1 MELGV
6 AVCQLVA
13 RRAGSTQPE
22 AGISSS
28 GTSLFEG
35 VAAAVSA
42 KQFRLLR
49 RDDPSGDVL
58 LSGPERQ
65 LRATARQQ
73 EAVAHLGQQALAGAP
88 PTELI
93 EAAVALAARVLEVE
107 FGSVLELRPE
117 SRTLLLRAGVG
128 WRDGAVGRTV
138 LPADPDG
145 HAGYVLRSTGQ
156 VVVED
161 LATDTRFGSSPLLAE
176 HGVVSSLS
184 VLVPG
189 KERPFGIL
197 GVHAGRRREFTIHDT
212 HFLQAIAN
220 VLATAIDRAR
230 TEDALRRSEEHF
242 RSLIENASDIVTVV
256 GDNGVFRYASP
267 SVARVLGYE
276 PRDLL
281 ERNAFDYVHPDDIA
295 AVAEA
300 LARAIQRPASPQAAQ
315 FRFRAPDGS
324 WRVLEAVG
332 QARVAPGGSAHVIVN
347 ARDVTER
354 RRQERALRANKE
366 RLRTVIA
373 GAPLVLF
380 ALDRQGVFT
389 MVEGRGLDAL
399 GLRPAQ
405 LVGRSAFELYPDLP
419 HALADVRR
427 ALAGETFSSTVEL
440 FGVVFESWYSP
451 VRGRDGTVEGVIGV
465 GTDITER
472 RRAEEALR
480 RSEESHRALVQH
492 ASHAIYRS
500 SPDGRFL
507 TVNPALVKM
516 LGYES
521 EEQLLGVD
529 LATDVYADPTE
540 RARILARFDGA
551 SDPIDGVEVI
561 WKRRDGR
568 QIMVRLSGR
577 AVRRSDGSIDCFE
590 TIAEDVTERRALEE
604 QLRQSQKLEA
614 IGQLTGGIAHD
625 FNNLLTIIL
634 ANAQLLGKAIPQTL
648 EDAHADLRDVMSAAL
663 RGRVMVKELLGFARR
678 SSLDLQPVELAGLV
692 TDLSGF
698 LRRILPADVEIVIAA
713 GDDVPEVR
721 ADVHAAE
728 QILFNL
734 AANARDAM
742 PDGGVL
748 RFQTSRVHL
757 SEEQRKACG
766 ALRAGDHVCLAVDD
780 TGVGMD
786 AATRAR
792 MFEPFFTTKPPGK
805 GTGLGLATVHGL
817 VQQHGGGIEVHS
829 EPGKGTHFR
838 IYFPIATEA
847 ATGTR
852 GAASEAEVRGGSET
866 VLVVEDDHQLRRS
879 AKRIL
884 EEAGYQVLTAADGL
898 EALEALR
905 QTTGV
910 RLVFSDLVMPRLGG
924 RALYDAAR
932 REAHT
937 VPFLF
942 ASGYAD
948 GDRAAGLDPS
958 VPLLHKPWTTSDLL
972 GRVRE
977 LLDRE
982 ADARSGADG
991 GDTPI
996 A

>member
-1 MELGV
+1 
-6 AVCQLVA
+6 
-13 RRAGSTQPE
+13 
-22 AGISSS
+22 
-28 GTSLFEG
+28 
-35 VAAAVSA
+35 
-42 KQFRLLR
+42 
-49 RDDPSGDVL
+49 
-58 LSGPERQ
+58 LSDLEQQ

-117 SRTLLLRAGVG
+117 NRTLLLRAGVG
-128 WRDGAVGRTV
+128 WRDGAVGRTA

-197 GVHAGRRREFTIHDT
+197 GVHAPRRRDFTIHDT

-230 TEDALRRSEEHF
+230 TEDTLRRSEEHF

-354 RRQERALRANKE
+354 RRQERALRAHKE

-380 ALDRQGVFT
+380 ALDGQGVFT

-405 LVGRSAFELYPDLP
+405 LVGRSAFELYADLP

-427 ALAGETFSSTVEL
+427 ALTGETFSSTVEL

-451 VRGRDGTVEGVIGV
+451 VRSRDGTVDGVIGV

-480 RSEESHRALVQH
+480 RSEESHRALVHH

-507 TVNPALVKM
+507 TVNPALVTM

-521 EEQLLGVD
+521 GEQLLAVD

-551 SDPIDGVEVI
+551 SDPIDGVEVV

-568 QIMVRLSGR
+568 QIMVRLAGR
-577 AVRRSDGSIDCFE
+577 AVRRPDGTIDCFE

-648 EDAHADLRDVMSAAL
+648 ENAHADLRDVMSAAL

-678 SSLDLQPVELAGLV
+678 SSLDLQPVELAGFV

-698 LRRILPADVEIVIAA
+698 LRRILPADVEIVVA
-713 GDDVPEVR
+713 GGEDVPEVR
-721 ADVHAAE
+721 ADMHAAE

-748 RFQTSRVHL
+748 RFETSRVQL
-757 SEEQRKACG
+757 TEEQRQACG
-766 ALRAGDHVCLAVDD
+766 ALRAGEHVCLAVDD
-780 TGVGMD
+780 TGIGMD
-786 AATRAR
+786 ATTRAR

-805 GTGLGLATVHGL
+805 GTGLGLATVYGL
-817 VQQHGGGIEVHS
+817 VQQHGGGIDVHS
-829 EPGKGTHFR
+829 EPGKGTRFR

-847 ATGTR
+847 ATAIR
-852 GAASEAEVRGGSET
+852 RRAAGEVEVRGGSET

-910 RLVFSDLVMPRLGG
+910 RVVFSDLVMPRLGG

-932 REAHT
+932 REGQT

-942 ASGYAD
+942 ASGYSD
-948 GDRAAGLDPS
+948 LDRAAGLDPS
-958 VPLLHKPWTTSDLL
+958 VPLLHKPWTTAELL
-972 GRVRE
+972 GRLRE
-977 LLDRE
+977 ILDRE
-982 ADARSGADG
+982 GEAQSGAEG
-991 GDTPI
+991 EGAPI